1 MEEIWDLFILEQ
13 MYTERERTTTV
24 NREVD
29 RLGVRLYGERFLWLL
44 KVIITTW
51 FSLLFSPFIFLVVV
65 VSFWY
70 ETKELTIRLVVQQKI
85 K

>member
-51 FSLLFSPFIFLVVV
+51 FSLLFSSFFFYFSCCCCFFLV
-65 VSFWY
+65 
-70 ETKELTIRLVVQQKI
+70 
-85 K
+85 